1 MADPGCGYS
10 PAAFLRTKQDGCNPQ
25 FSFPGVGD
33 FCLGERLMGTG
44 LPRPGAP
51 RLKQTFIRG
60 LLAPLLIH
68 GALAALEPEV

>member
-1 MADPGCGYS
+1 
-10 PAAFLRTKQDGCNPQ
+10 
-25 FSFPGVGD
+25 
-33 FCLGERLMGTG
+33 MGTG

-68 GALAALEPEV
+68 GALAALVPGLV